1 MFSSL
6 LGFVVVHKQYNINLI
21 KARARSVG
29 SSFILFNIARQA
41 GSRGVTSA
49 LGQRENYEHH

>member
-6 LGFVVVHKQYNINLI
+6 LGFVVVHKQLNLI

-29 SSFILFNIARQA
+29 SSPLALFNKARRA
-41 GSRGVTSA
+41 GVTSA
-49 LGQRENYEHH
+49 PDNEKITNITDH